1 MMRKSKKIRTAA
13 ILAAALLLA
22 GCSSYPSAAADGAA
36 WDQSWTILGKAVGVE
51 EPGHGLTLTEN
62 PVVLTGSDTHYA
74 VWSAGA
80 GYPFTNDQ
88 GDEALYYDAQ
98 LYVLAS
104 GNGDAAGAETAA
116 EDWISREREV
126 YEITGEETVE
136 ANGQTYTIL
145 SYRTKSETNPYD
157 GGAVAIGTYKQ
168 YAVSF
173 ELTCLDAFSED
184 PAGVLGEILASV
196 HYSADL

>member
-1 MMRKSKKIRTAA
+1 MKKSHKIKTAA

-51 EPGHGLTLTEN
+51 EPGHGLALTEN

-74 VWSAGA
+74 VWSAGD
-80 GYPFTNDQ
+80 GYSFTNDQ
-88 GDEALYYDAQ
+88 GNEALYYDAQ

-157 GGAVAIGTYKQ
+157 SGAVAIGTYKQ